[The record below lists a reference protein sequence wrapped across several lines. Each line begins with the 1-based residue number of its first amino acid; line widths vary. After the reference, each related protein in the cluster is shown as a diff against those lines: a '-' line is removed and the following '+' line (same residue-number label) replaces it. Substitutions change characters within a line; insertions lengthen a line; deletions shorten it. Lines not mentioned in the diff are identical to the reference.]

1 MPALRGA
8 VEGRRTLPTLGMSIP
23 HVTRQAICDWWIAV
37 SWYAKETLLMTVL
50 TSLATF
56 SLPPLAGT
64 IRDLVWSPD
73 GTQLAA
79 VTSAG
84 YLFVWQTTRG
94 ACIVRQQVRRGPL
107 SALAWSPH
115 GRCLLLGDTQGGVSF
130 FRLATQ
136 TLTTLLVFSQAVTR
150 LAWSAHAVPSRF
162 FVITGTTL
170 HLFTQGRVHPW
181 VCSYGVPL
189 HDACW
194 SPEGE
199 RIALVGAP
207 GLIEIW
213 DAVTRR
219 AIWRQ
224 TSQGACPSHVSW
236 DGAGQRLA
244 VGTHAGT
251 VQIHDLRTRAC
262 QQTLALSPFPLHSVQ
277 WGAHALVGGSE
288 RDFAVWQEAQACPSR
303 CAMPTSKCV
312 CHPAGLV
319 LATASHGTVVL
330 ASLSLHEEK
339 TS

>member
-1 MPALRGA
+1 MPALWGT
-8 VEGRRTLPTLGMSIP
+8 VEERRTSSTLGMSIP
-23 HVTRQAICDWWIAV
+23 HVTRQAICGWGIVVLWG
-37 SWYAKETLLMTVL
+37 AKETLLMIL
-50 TSLATF
+50 RSPLATWKV
-56 SLPPLAGT
+56 PPLAGT
-64 IRDLVWSPD
+64 IRELVWSPD

-84 YLFVWQTTRG
+84 YLFVWETTRG

-115 GRCLLLGDTQGGVSF
+115 GRCLLLGDAQGGVSF
-130 FRLATQ
+130 FHLATQ
-136 TLTTLLVFSQAVTR
+136 TLTPLLAFSQAVTR

-162 FVITGTTL
+162 FVVAGTSL

-194 SPEGE
+194 SPEGK

-207 GLIEIW
+207 GLIEVW
-213 DAVTRR
+213 DAVNRR
-219 AIWRQ
+219 AIWRL

-236 DGAGQRLA
+236 ESAGQRLA

-262 QQTLALSPFPLHSVQ
+262 QHTLAFSRFPIHSVQ

-288 RDFAVWQEAQACPSR
+288 HDLAVWQETQACPSR
-303 CAMPTSKCV
+303 CAMSTSRCV
-312 CHPAGLV
+312 CDPAGLV

-330 ASLSLHEEK
+330 ASLSLH
-339 TS
+339 